1 MSVVNVASA
10 VRPIPSGLQ
19 QWWVLTRRLIAQTV
33 RNGEV
38 AVGVAVSVAV
48 TASLYIPLNRLMSG
62 PDLGMSSYAQYLT
75 PLIVM
80 QAIAFASISTA
91 FRAAS
96 DSVRGINR
104 RFQSLPIPLLTP
116 LAARIAASVYRCLI
130 GLGVALVCGYVIGF
144 RFYRGPVNALLF
156 GVLVLLTG
164 LALALLGDTLGT
176 KSRDPAATA
185 QWLLL
190 PQLIFGFLSVGVQPL
205 HRFPDWI
212 QPVVDNQP
220 ISRIIVALR
229 SLAGDSDA
237 GASSS
242 SVAPVTWSVIW
253 PALAWVIAIVAVT
266 VPWAVS
272 VYRRRS

>member
-1 MSVVNVASA
+1 MLPDA
-10 VRPIPSGLQ
+10 RPIPSGLQ
-19 QWWVLTRRLIAQTV
+19 QWRVLTARLVAPSL

-48 TASLYIPLNRLMSG
+48 TASLYIPLNRLMDA
-62 PDLGMSSYAQYLT
+62 PDLGMSSYAQYLV

-91 FRAAS
+91 FRAAT

-104 RFQSLPIPLLTP
+104 RFQSLPIGLLTP
-116 LAARIAASVYRCLI
+116 LAARITASVYRCVI
-130 GLGVALVCGYVIGF
+130 GLVVALVCGHIIGF
-144 RFYRGPVNALLF
+144 RFYRGPLNALLF
-156 GVLVLLTG
+156 CLLVLLTG

-190 PQLIFGFLSVGVQPL
+190 PQLIFGFLSIGIQPL
-205 HRFPDWI
+205 HRFPEWI
-212 QPVVDNQP
+212 RPIVENQP
-220 ISRIIVALR
+220 ISRLIDAMR
-229 SLAGDSDA
+229 ALAGDSEP
-237 GASSS
+237 G
-242 SVAPVTWSVIW
+242 VAAVTWSVIW
-253 PALAWVIAIVAVT
+253 PALAWVIGIVAVT
-266 VPWAVS
+266 VPWAVT

>member
-1 MSVVNVASA
+1 MTVLPDA
-10 VRPIPSGLQ
+10 RPIPSGLA
-19 QWWVLTRRLIAQTV
+19 QWWVLTKRLIAPTW

-48 TASLYIPLNRLMSG
+48 TAGLYLPLNRLMDT
-62 PDLGMSSYAQYLT
+62 PDLPMSSYAQYVV

-96 DSVRGINR
+96 DSVLGINR
-104 RFQSLPIPLLTP
+104 RFQSLPVPVLAP
-116 LAARIAASVYRCLI
+116 LAARIAASAYRCVI
-130 GLGVALVCGYVIGF
+130 GLAVALVCGHVIGF
-144 RFYRGPVNALLF
+144 RFYRGPLDALGF
-156 GVLVLLTG
+156 CVLVLLTG
-164 LALALLGDTLGT
+164 LALALLGDTIGT

-205 HRFPDWI
+205 RRFPEWI
-212 QPVVDNQP
+212 QPVVENQP
-220 ISRIIVALR
+220 VSRLIDAMR
-229 SLAGDSDA
+229 SLAGDSGSA
-237 GASSS
+237 
-242 SVAPVTWSVIW
+242 VPPVTWSVIW
-253 PALAWVIAIVAVT
+253 PALAWIVGIVAAT
-266 VPWAVS
+266 LPWAVA

>member
-1 MSVVNVASA
+1 VTMLPG

-19 QWWVLTRRLIAQTV
+19 QWWVLTRRLVAPTW
-33 RNGEV
+33 RNGEA

-48 TASLYIPLNRLMSG
+48 TAGLYIPLNRLMDT
-62 PDLGMSSYAQYLT
+62 PDLGMSSYAQYVV

-96 DSVRGINR
+96 DSVQGINR
-104 RFQSLPIPLLTP
+104 RFQSLPVPVLTP
-116 LAARIAASVYRCLI
+116 LAARITASVYRCVV
-130 GLGVALVCGYVIGF
+130 GLVVALVCGHVIGF
-144 RFYRGPVNALLF
+144 HFYRGPLNALGF
-156 GVLVLLTG
+156 CVLVLLTG
-164 LALALLGDTLGT
+164 LALALLGDTIGT

-205 HRFPDWI
+205 HRFPEWI
-212 QPVVDNQP
+212 QPIVRNQP
-220 ISRIIVALR
+220 VSRLVDAMR
-229 SLAGDSDA
+229 SMAGDS
-237 GASSS
+237 
-242 SVAPVTWSVIW
+242 APGVPAVSWSVIW
-253 PALAWVIAIVAVT
+253 PALAWIAGIVAVT

>member
-1 MSVVNVASA
+1 MTVLPEA
-10 VRPIPSGLQ
+10 RPIPSAVR
-19 QWWVLTRRLIAQTV
+19 QWLVLTARLVAPSW

-38 AVGVAVSVAV
+38 AVGVAVSAAV
-48 TASLYIPLNRLMSG
+48 TASLYIPLNRLMDG
-62 PDLGMSSYAQYLT
+62 PDLGMSSYAQFLV

-96 DSVRGINR
+96 DSVQGINR

-116 LAARIAASVYRCLI
+116 LAARIAASVYRCVV
-130 GLGVALVCGYVIGF
+130 GLAVALACGHIIGF
-144 RFYRGPVNALLF
+144 RFYRGPVNTLAFCLLGLF
-156 GVLVLLTG
+156 AG

-190 PQLIFGFLSVGVQPL
+190 PQLIFGFLSVGIQPL
-205 HRFPDWI
+205 HRFPEWI
-212 QPVVDNQP
+212 RPVVENQP
-220 ISRIIVALR
+220 ISRIIDAMR
-229 SLAGDSDA
+229 ALAGDSQP
-237 GASSS
+237 G
-242 SVAPVTWSVIW
+242 VEPVTWSVIW
-253 PALAWVIAIVAVT
+253 PALAWVVGIIAVT
-266 VPWAVS
+266 LPWAAA